1 MFKKLEPLENS
12 KHQELRLSK
21 NQNFGFAAK
30 TNAVQLSFSEIS
42 QASQYYPIV
51 FPADGS
57 CIPTAIMGITEN
69 KNAYVDPKGQWKVP
83 YVPFFVRMYP
93 FALVPI
99 DGQQDKLALCI
110 DSDAE
115 HFAGGMG
122 DPMFTADG
130 EPNEFVQGVLNS
142 LQTYHQ
148 ELATTK
154 ALFTQLAEKEL
165 IVDRKIELSI
175 NNESKHIDGF
185 KGIDMEKLMT
195 MDDTFIAGLVKNGSL
210 PLVYSHLQS
219 FSKFG
224 FLYSADSNK
233 PA

>member
-21 NQNFGFAAK
+21 NQNFGFAAR
-30 TNAVQLSFSEIS
+30 TNAVQISFSEIS

-69 KNAYVDPKGQWKVP
+69 QNAYVDPKGQWKVP

-99 DGQQDKLALCI
+99 DGKKDQLALCI
-110 DSDAE
+110 DPDAE

-122 DPMFTADG
+122 DPMFTAGG

-142 LQTYHQ
+142 LQAYHQ

-154 ALFTQLAEKEL
+154 ALFTGMAEKEL

-175 NNESKHIDGF
+175 NNEPKRIDGF
-185 KGIDMEKLMT
+185 KGIDMEKLIT
-195 MDDTFIAGLVKNGSL
+195 MDDAFIAGLVKNGSL

-219 FSKFG
+219 FSKFR
-224 FLYSADSNK
+224 FLYSADSHK